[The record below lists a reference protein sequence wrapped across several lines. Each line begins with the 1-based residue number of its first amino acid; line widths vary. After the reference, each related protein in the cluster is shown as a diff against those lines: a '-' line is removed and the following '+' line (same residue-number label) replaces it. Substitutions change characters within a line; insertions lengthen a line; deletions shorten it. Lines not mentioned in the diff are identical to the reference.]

1 MIREMQYIQG
11 AYINYS
17 GSVGAVSLYCDGGLK
32 QTLTGLPEHDYHLT
46 RRITF
51 NAGFAGF
58 VNQLYSDHNGVLDYT
73 LVQAPVTA
81 FQEQRLWHYY
91 DVTYNGDITVEMYLD
106 ENKID
111 DGYTLKLPNIVDYGS
126 GLTQRQTHT
135 LKIFMPPLAFGRVP
149 HLVTDDSKRGQI
161 LNATPVALPARFYNK
176 LQSVDEISVTYAG
189 EVGLAV
195 YMDGMQLG
203 DIYNLNSNVDSDGR
217 GLYTSEKFYLSEGGT
232 GTVFQWEQV
241 SGYGDIVVVETNAT
255 LADMEP
261 TTKAE
266 PT

>member
-1 MIREMQYIQG
+1 MIREMQYVQG

-111 DGYTLKLPNIVDYGS
+111 DGYT
-126 GLTQRQTHT
+126 
-135 LKIFMPPLAFGRVP
+135 
-149 HLVTDDSKRGQI
+149 
-161 LNATPVALPARFYNK
+161 
-176 LQSVDEISVTYAG
+176 
-189 EVGLAV
+189 
-195 YMDGMQLG
+195 
-203 DIYNLNSNVDSDGR
+203 
-217 GLYTSEKFYLSEGGT
+217 
-232 GTVFQWEQV
+232 
-241 SGYGDIVVVETNAT
+241 
-255 LADMEP
+255 
-261 TTKAE
+261 
-266 PT
+266 